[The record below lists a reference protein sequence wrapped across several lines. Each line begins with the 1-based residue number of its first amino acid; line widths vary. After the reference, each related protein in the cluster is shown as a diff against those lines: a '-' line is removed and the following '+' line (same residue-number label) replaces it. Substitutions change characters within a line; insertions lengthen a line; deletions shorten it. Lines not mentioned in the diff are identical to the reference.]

1 MPALKTR
8 FAPSPT
14 GLIHFGNV
22 RTALFNVLLARK
34 EGGAF
39 LLRIEDTDAERSREE
54 YIQAL
59 MEDLHW
65 LGLDWQEGEQAGGA
79 AAPYRQSQ
87 RTAMYEKYMGELASI
102 DRVYPCFCSAVEL
115 EVSRKV
121 QAASGKP
128 PRYSGK
134 CAHLKSDEIAKKKAE
149 GLPHTLRFRMP
160 KSEAL
165 TFDDVVRGA
174 QKFPSEDIGDF
185 IIRRS
190 DGSFAFFFVNAID
203 DALMGV
209 THVLRGEDHLTNTP
223 RQIALLQALS
233 MTAPIYGHISLIVDA
248 HGAPLSKRGGSLSV
262 QELRE
267 MGYFPIAVNN
277 YLARLGH
284 HFVETELMDLDTMS
298 QAFDQSHL
306 GRAPARYDRIQLDYW
321 QSQAVQQT
329 DATSLLDWLAPTL
342 KGWVPEASMAEFAQA
357 VRANIV
363 FPHDAKLWVEGV
375 YAEALPVSDDAR
387 QVLESAAPNFFRTA
401 VNALEEDMDFKAFA
415 NRVKLA
421 SGASGKGLFLPLRA
435 ALTGQIFGPE
445 MPAMFKLMGHARARH
460 RLTQHVLS
468 SEID

>member
-1 MPALKTR
+1 
-8 FAPSPT
+8 
-14 GLIHFGNV
+14 
-22 RTALFNVLLARK
+22 
-34 EGGAF
+34 
-39 LLRIEDTDAERSREE
+39 
-54 YIQAL
+54 
-59 MEDLHW
+59 
-65 LGLDWQEGEQAGGA
+65 
-79 AAPYRQSQ
+79 
-87 RTAMYEKYMGELASI
+87 
-102 DRVYPCFCSAVEL
+102 
-115 EVSRKV
+115 
-121 QAASGKP
+121 
-128 PRYSGK
+128 
-134 CAHLKSDEIAKKKAE
+134 
-149 GLPHTLRFRMP
+149 
-160 KSEAL
+160 
-165 TFDDVVRGA
+165 
-174 QKFPSEDIGDF
+174 
-185 IIRRS
+185 
-190 DGSFAFFFVNAID
+190 
-203 DALMGV
+203 
-209 THVLRGEDHLTNTP
+209 
-223 RQIALLQALS
+223 
-233 MTAPIYGHISLIVDA
+233 
-248 HGAPLSKRGGSLSV
+248 
-262 QELRE
+262 

-329 DATSLLDWLAPTL
+329 DAASLLDWLAPTL

-401 VNALEEDMDFKAFA
+401 VDALEEDMDFKAFA

>member
-342 KGWVPEASMAEFAQA
+342 KGGVPEASMAEFAQA

-401 VNALEEDMDFKAFA
+401 VDALEEDMDFKAFA